1 MGLRE
6 ELILM
11 EKQNYEKKAYEIM
24 KEKILN
30 GQLRTGDRV
39 PENTVAKELGISRTP
54 VRRALVMLETEG
66 FLTIESNRGAFVSE
80 TKVTVGKFIE
90 MLEMLEVLTIKTMG
104 KIENKGILFEPQHLY
119 KRLSMMEGYLK
130 ADNSTGFAEEV
141 WQVIF
146 DFIAYMGNS
155 YADSTVRKM
164 GIDFLTKA
172 PKEIILIPFHNGAYL
187 IEHCMRMNEL
197 LITKNFDKA
206 ETIVRELVNYFII
219 KTFR

>member
-1 MGLRE
+1 
-6 ELILM
+6 M
-11 EKQNYEKKAYEIM
+11 EKQSYEKKAYETM

-39 PENTVAKELGISRTP
+39 PENTIAKELGISRTP

-66 FLTIESNRGAFVSE
+66 FLTIESNRGAFVCES
-80 TKVTVGKFIE
+80 KVTVGRFIE
-90 MLEMLEVLTIKTMG
+90 MLEMLEVLTIKTMD
-104 KIENKGILFEPQHLY
+104 KIETKGISFEPQHLY
-119 KRLSMMEGYLK
+119 RRLSVMEGHLK
-130 ADNSTGFAEEV
+130 AGNSSGFVEEG
-141 WQVIF
+141 WQTIF

-155 YADSTVRKM
+155 YANNAVRKM

-187 IEHCMRMNEL
+187 IEQYMRMNEL
-197 LITKNFDKA
+197 LRTKDFDKA